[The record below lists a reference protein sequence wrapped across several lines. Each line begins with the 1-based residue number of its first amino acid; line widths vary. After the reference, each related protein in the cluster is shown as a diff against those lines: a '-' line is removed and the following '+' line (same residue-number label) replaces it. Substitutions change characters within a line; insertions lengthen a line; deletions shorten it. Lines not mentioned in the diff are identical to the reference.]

1 MTNRHI
7 TLINKATLLSL
18 FLCIAA
24 GSIQSKEQIPANNVP
39 DWENSQIIGRNKLDY
54 HATLTLPSE
63 KKSFRE
69 CQSLDGMWK
78 FHWSKD
84 PESRP
89 MDFFRMDFDVSGW
102 DDILVPCAWQLQGYG
117 MPIYINMRP
126 PFQMDKPRVTAE
138 PRDKSW
144 YAYDHRNPVGSYV
157 TTFPLKKKGNEH
169 YIIEFAGVKS
179 AFYVWVNGKM
189 VGYSQNSMS
198 PAEFDITKFVRNG
211 KNRLAVEVYRWS
223 DGSYLEDQDMWRL
236 SGIFRNVTL
245 WHRPHNYIVDY
256 RLTPTL
262 NQNFT
267 EGTLEVTAETF
278 IPVDRKQNG
287 TQLYATFNGETK
299 PLPATF
305 TIHDPKLWSAET
317 PNLYDVRIGLK
328 EKGKVLEELHYHT
341 GFCRTEV
348 KGEVFYVNGKAVKLK
363 GVNRHEHH
371 PRMGRTLDEA
381 TMRLDLK
388 LMKQANINMVRTSH
402 YPNDPLFYELC
413 DEYGLYVMD
422 EANQESHGSG
432 LGNRTLGD
440 NPEWKAAHVDRAR
453 SLVKR
458 DVNHPCVIIWSL
470 GNEGGRGSNMKAM
483 REEVKSLDGIRL
495 IFSDTD
501 RDQSDI
507 YDDSYLHP
515 DQLRADA
522 QRVSDRPFF
531 MREYAHAMGNSLGNL
546 CDYWDVIYGDNSIAG
561 AAIWDFVDQGIAKD
575 KNTVGQTGG
584 LKPSFRIQK
593 TDNEYWAYGGD
604 FGDKPNDGPFCCDGL
619 LNPDRTPHPHY
630 YEVQRVYQNIHFEL
644 DAPSVSNESN
654 IPYNIKLTNLYDF
667 TPLTD
672 FYYTYR
678 WFANGNL
685 VKDGEAKLEGNRL
698 NITPI
703 DFDSDKEYCLN
714 VHAHLKDNQLW
725 ANKGFVVAQEQM
737 LVKTIDTPTIW
748 RSSSALGANDRL
760 PMSNVKVALSFWK
773 PANDNQR
780 NNGYERR
787 LGAWREVKEFINGE
801 EDKTITLLEGKAQC
815 HITCHKNADGS
826 YSIKADYKPLAEDI
840 PLMPKFGFTI
850 EMPNNKGTAVEW
862 YGDGPMECYPDR
874 KTCAMLGHYKL
885 PLDEY
890 ATEYITP
897 QENSCRTDV
906 RWCKIGNGVHGLFVE
921 SATPFNLRAWPYSTT
936 DLETYKHHFEIPHRD
951 NITLN
956 IDSELHGVG
965 GIDAWGGKTLD
976 KYTIPGNRPHSFEIT
991 VCTY

>member
-1 MTNRHI
+1 M
-7 TLINKATLLSL
+7 ALLSL
-18 FLCIAA
+18 TVCHAEDVVGTNA
-24 GSIQSKEQIPANNVP
+24 SAP
-39 DWENSQIIGRNKLDY
+39 DWENAQILGRNKLDY

-63 KKSFRE
+63 KKSFKE
-69 CQSLDGMWK
+69 CQSLDGVWK
-78 FHWSKD
+78 FRWSKD

-89 MDFFRMDFDVSGW
+89 VDFYKMNYDVTDW
-102 DDILVPCAWQLQGYG
+102 DNIIVPCAWQLQGFG

-126 PFQMDKPRVTAE
+126 PFQMDKPRVTTE

-157 TTFPLKKKGNEH
+157 TTFSLKKKGGEH

-236 SGIFRNVTL
+236 SGIFRSVTL

-256 RLTPTL
+256 RLTPRL
-262 NQNFT
+262 NHDFT
-267 EGTLEVTAETF
+267 SGTLEVTAETF
-278 IPVDRKQNG
+278 EQVDGKDGG

-299 PLPATF
+299 TLPASF
-305 TIHDPKLWSAET
+305 NIHNPNLWSAEK
-317 PNLYDVRIGLK
+317 PNLYDVHIGIK
-328 EKGKVLEELHYHT
+328 EKGKVIEELHYHT
-341 GFCRTEV
+341 GFCRAEV
-348 KGEVFYVNGKAVKLK
+348 KGEFFYINGKMVKLK

-432 LGNRTLGD
+432 LGNRALGD

-458 DVNHPCVIIWSL
+458 DVNHPCVIMWSL

-483 REEVKSLDGIRL
+483 REEVKSIDGTRI

-515 DQLRADA
+515 DKLKADA
-522 QRVSDRPFF
+522 QRISDRPFF

-546 CDYWDVIYGDNSIAG
+546 CDYWDVIYNDNSIAG

-575 KNTVGQTGG
+575 IKTVGQTGG
-584 LKPSFRIQK
+584 LKPSFRLQK
-593 TDNEYWAYGGD
+593 ADNEYWAYGGD
-604 FGDKPNDGPFCCDGL
+604 FGDKPTDGPFCCDGL

-630 YEVQRVYQNIHFEL
+630 YEVQRVYQNIQFEL
-644 DAPSVSNESN
+644 GAPSSSNESN
-654 IPYNIKLTNLYDF
+654 TPFSVKLTNLYDF

-672 FYYTYR
+672 FYYTYK

-685 VKDGEAKLEGNRL
+685 VGDGEATLEGNNL
-698 NITPI
+698 NIAPI
-703 DFDSDKEYCLN
+703 KFDADKEYCLN
-714 VHAHLKDNQLW
+714 VYAHLKDNQLW
-725 ANKGFVVAQEQM
+725 ANKGFVVAQKQIVM
-737 LVKTIDTPTIW
+737 KSNDKRIPW
-748 RSSSALGANDRL
+748 RSTLYTEPDGNWSMNGS
-760 PMSNVKVALSFWK
+760 KVMLTFWK

-787 LGAWREVKEFINGE
+787 LGAWREVKEIIDGE
-801 EDKTITLLEGKAQC
+801 MDKTFTLLDGKAQC
-815 HITCHKNADGS
+815 HVKCSKNADGS
-826 YSIKADYKPLAEDI
+826 YSIRAEYKPLADDI
-840 PLMPKFGFTI
+840 PLIPKFGFTF
-850 EMPNNKGTAVEW
+850 ELPYSNGTSVEW
-862 YGDGPMECYPDR
+862 YGNGPMECYPDR
-874 KTCAMLGHYKL
+874 KTCGMLGHYKL
-885 PLDEY
+885 SLNEY

-906 RWCKIGNGVHGLFVE
+906 RWCKVGNGVHGLFVE
-921 SATPFNLRAWPYSTT
+921 SATPFNLRAWPYSAE

-951 NITLN
+951 FITIN

-976 KYTIPGNRPHSFEIT
+976 KYTVPGNKSHTFELT
-991 VCTY
+991 FMPF

>member
-1 MTNRHI
+1 MVRHNNLPKTI
-7 TLINKATLLSL
+7 IFICMS
-18 FLCIAA
+18 LCIASVGHA
-24 GSIQSKEQIPANNVP
+24 DNTVDAKASAH
-39 DWENSQIIGRNKLDY
+39 DWENAQMLGRNKLDY

-63 KKSFRE
+63 KKSFKE
-69 CQSLDGMWK
+69 CQSLDGVWK
-78 FHWSKD
+78 FRWSKD

-89 MDFFRMDFDVSGW
+89 VDFFKMDYDVADW
-102 DDILVPCAWQLQGYG
+102 DNIIVPCAWQLQGFG

-179 AFYVWVNGKM
+179 ALYVWVNGKM

-236 SGIFRNVTL
+236 SGIFRSVTL
-245 WHRPHNYIVDY
+245 WHRPQNYIVDY
-256 RLTPTL
+256 RLTPQL
-262 NQNFT
+262 NQDFT

-278 IPVDRKQNG
+278 KQINGKDGG

-299 PLPATF
+299 TLPASF
-305 TIHDPKLWSAET
+305 TLHNPKLWSAEQ
-317 PNLYDVRIGLK
+317 PNLYDVRIGIK
-328 EKGKVLEELHYHT
+328 EKGKVIEELHYHT
-341 GFCRTEV
+341 GFCRAEV
-348 KGEVFYVNGKAVKLK
+348 RGEFFYINGKMVKLK

-458 DVNHPCVIIWSL
+458 DVNHPCVIMWSL

-483 REEVKSLDGIRL
+483 REEVKSLDCTRI

-515 DQLRADA
+515 DKLKADA
-522 QRVSDRPFF
+522 QRISDRPFF

-546 CDYWDVIYGDNSIAG
+546 CDYWDVIYADNSIAG
-561 AAIWDFVDQGIAKD
+561 AAIWDLVDQGIAKD
-575 KNTVGQTGG
+575 IETAGQTGG
-584 LKPSFRIQK
+584 LHPSFRIQK
-593 TDNEYWAYGGD
+593 NDNEFWAYGGD

-630 YEVQRVYQNIHFEL
+630 YEVQRVYQGIHFDL
-644 DAPSVSNESN
+644 DTTSLHQNDAYTVR
-654 IPYNIKLTNLYDF
+654 LTNLYDF

-672 FYYTYR
+672 FYYTYS
-678 WFANGNL
+678 WMENGDI
-685 VKDGEAKLEGNRL
+685 VGQGEAPLQGNQL
-698 NITPI
+698 TVLPI
-703 DFDSDKEYCLN
+703 EFDHSHEYCLN
-714 VHAHLKDNQLW
+714 ISAHLTADKLW
-725 ANKGFVVAQEQM
+725 ATKGFVVAQQQFLVQRLSQSAPWHSSQPSWADSQPMESDCQM
-737 LVKTIDTPTIW
+737 
-748 RSSSALGANDRL
+748 
-760 PMSNVKVALSFWK
+760 ALSFWK

-787 LGAWREVKEFINGE
+787 LGAWRDVKVVIDGE
-801 EDKTITLLEGKAQC
+801 MDKMVELMDGKAQC
-815 HITCHKNADGS
+815 HIVCRKNNDGT
-826 YSIKADYKPLAEDI
+826 YSIKADYTPMADNI
-840 PLMPKFGFTI
+840 PLMPKFGFTFT
-850 EMPNNKGTAVEW
+850 MPNASGTSVEW
-862 YGDGPMECYPDR
+862 YGNGPMECYPDR
-874 KTCAMLGHYKL
+874 KTCAMLGHYNL
-885 PLDEY
+885 PLSEY

-906 RWCKIGNGVHGLFVE
+906 RWCKIGDGSHGLFIE
-921 SATPFNLRAWPYSTT
+921 SATPFNLRAWPYSAE
-936 DLETYKHHFEIPHRD
+936 DLETYKHHFEMPQRD
-951 NITLN
+951 FITIN
-956 IDSELHGVG
+956 IDSRLHGVG

-976 KYTIPGNRPHSFEIT
+976 KYTVPGNKPYSFEVT
-991 VCTY
+991 VMKF